1 MTAISDTVNVQVN
14 DPENDAVATPPTIL
28 SFANDLAN
36 LCSLAGLL
44 SAVLAIYFAIVG
56 NFPAAMIG
64 LVWAVFFDWS
74 DGNIARRM
82 KGRTDKQRLFG
93 GQLDSLIDIVSFGV
107 CPAVVL
113 LSYGDFSPWFLP
125 GAFIIVAAGVLRL
138 SYFNVYGLVDKAT
151 FQGLA
156 IDNNGIFLVLLF
168 VLNGFIS
175 ESVFTVLLY
184 VLILS
189 LAALN
194 VSSIRTPKL
203 SSSTWYYAIVTYTF
217 VSTSFY
223 GWQLLM

>member
-1 MTAISDTVNVQVN
+1 MNDVHIKDTQ
-14 DPENDAVATPPTIL
+14 ATQPSII

-82 KGRTDKQRLFG
+82 KDRTDEQRKFG
-93 GQLDSLIDIVSFGV
+93 GQMDSLIDIVSFGI

-113 LSYGDFSPWFLP
+113 LSYGDFSPWFIP
-125 GAFIIVAAGVLRL
+125 GAFLIAAAGVLRL
-138 SYFNVYGLVDKAT
+138 SYFNVFGLAGKT
-151 FQGLA
+151 SFQGLA
-156 IDNNGIFLVLLF
+156 IDNNGILLVLLF
-168 VLNGFIS
+168 AINSFVS
-175 ESVFTVLLY
+175 ASSFTTLLY
-184 VLILS
+184 ITIVA

-194 VSSIRTPKL
+194 VSPIKTPKL
-203 SSSTWYYAIVTYTF
+203 SSGGWYYAIVLYTF
-217 VSTSFY
+217 MMTSLF
-223 GWQLLM
+223 GWQLLQ

>member
-1 MTAISDTVNVQVN
+1 MTAMN
-14 DPENDAVATPPTIL
+14 DVHIKDMQATQPSII

-82 KGRTDKQRLFG
+82 KDRTDEQRKFG
-93 GQLDSLIDIVSFGV
+93 GQMDSLIDIVSFGI

-113 LSYGDFSPWFLP
+113 LSYGDFSPWFIP
-125 GAFIIVAAGVLRL
+125 GAFLIAAAGVLRL
-138 SYFNVYGLVDKAT
+138 SYFNVFGLADKSS

-156 IDNNGIFLVLLF
+156 IDNNGIFLVLIFVVNNFVNASSFTILLYITILALA
-168 VLNGFIS
+168 VLN
-175 ESVFTVLLY
+175 VAPV
-184 VLILS
+184 
-189 LAALN
+189 
-194 VSSIRTPKL
+194 RTPKL
-203 SSSTWYYAIVTYTF
+203 SSGRWYYAIALYTLVVTLLF
-217 VSTSFY
+217 
-223 GWQLLM
+223 GWQLFKGINPA

>member
-1 MTAISDTVNVQVN
+1 MTAMNDVHIKDTQ
-14 DPENDAVATPPTIL
+14 ATQPSII

-82 KGRTDKQRLFG
+82 KDRTDEQRKFG
-93 GQLDSLIDIVSFGV
+93 GQMDSLIDIVSFGI

-113 LSYGDFSPWFLP
+113 LSYGDFSPWFIP
-125 GAFIIVAAGVLRL
+125 GAFLIAAAGVLRL
-138 SYFNVYGLVDKAT
+138 SYFNVFGLADKSS

-156 IDNNGIFLVLLF
+156 IDNNGIFLVLIFVVNSFVNASSFTILLYITILALA
-168 VLNGFIS
+168 VLN
-175 ESVFTVLLY
+175 VAPV
-184 VLILS
+184 
-189 LAALN
+189 
-194 VSSIRTPKL
+194 RTPKL
-203 SSSTWYYAIVTYTF
+203 SSGRWYYAIALYTLVVTLLF
-217 VSTSFY
+217 
-223 GWQLLM
+223 GWQLFKGINRA

>member
-1 MTAISDTVNVQVN
+1 MTAMNDVHIKDTQ
-14 DPENDAVATPPTIL
+14 ATQPSII

-82 KGRTDKQRLFG
+82 KDRTDEQRKFG
-93 GQLDSLIDIVSFGV
+93 GQMDSLIDIVSFGI

-113 LSYGDFSPWFLP
+113 LSYGDFSPWFIP
-125 GAFIIVAAGVLRL
+125 GAFLIAAAGVLRL
-138 SYFNVYGLVDKAT
+138 SYFNVFGLADKSS

-156 IDNNGIFLVLLF
+156 IDNNGIFLVLIFVVNSFVNASSFTILLYITILALA
-168 VLNGFIS
+168 VLN
-175 ESVFTVLLY
+175 VAPV
-184 VLILS
+184 
-189 LAALN
+189 
-194 VSSIRTPKL
+194 RTPKL
-203 SSSTWYYAIVTYTF
+203 SSGRWYYAIALYTLIVTLLF
-217 VSTSFY
+217 
-223 GWQLLM
+223 GWQLFKGINPA

>member
-1 MTAISDTVNVQVN
+1 MTAMNDVHIKDTQ
-14 DPENDAVATPPTIL
+14 ATQPSII

-82 KGRTDKQRLFG
+82 KDRTDEQRKFG
-93 GQLDSLIDIVSFGV
+93 GQMDSLIDIVSFGI

-113 LSYGDFSPWFLP
+113 LSYGDFSPWFIP
-125 GAFIIVAAGVLRL
+125 GAFLIAAAGVLRL
-138 SYFNVYGLVDKAT
+138 SYFNVFGLADKSS

-156 IDNNGIFLVLLF
+156 IDNNGIFLVLIFVVNSFINASSFTILLYITILALA
-168 VLNGFIS
+168 VLN
-175 ESVFTVLLY
+175 VAPV
-184 VLILS
+184 
-189 LAALN
+189 
-194 VSSIRTPKL
+194 RTPKL
-203 SSSTWYYAIVTYTF
+203 SSGRWYYAIALYTLIVTLLF
-217 VSTSFY
+217 
-223 GWQLLM
+223 GWQLFKGINPA

>member
-1 MTAISDTVNVQVN
+1 MNDVHIKDMQVTQ
-14 DPENDAVATPPTIL
+14 PSII

-82 KGRTDKQRLFG
+82 KDRTDEQRKFG
-93 GQLDSLIDIVSFGV
+93 GQMDSLIDIVSFGI

-113 LSYGDFSPWFLP
+113 LSYGDFSPWFIP
-125 GAFIIVAAGVLRL
+125 GAFLIAAAGVLRL
-138 SYFNVYGLVDKAT
+138 SYFNVFGLADKSS

-156 IDNNGIFLVLLF
+156 IDNNGIFLVLIFVVNSFVNASSFTILLYITILALA
-168 VLNGFIS
+168 VLN
-175 ESVFTVLLY
+175 VAPV
-184 VLILS
+184 
-189 LAALN
+189 
-194 VSSIRTPKL
+194 RTPKL
-203 SSSTWYYAIVTYTF
+203 SSGRWYYAIALYTLVVTLLF
-217 VSTSFY
+217 
-223 GWQLLM
+223 GWQLFRGINPA